1 MIVGLDL
8 GTKRTGVAISQQG
21 IAVEHDTITGDID
34 SINAYLRDWH
44 DREPISRVVVGL
56 PLHESG
62 DPSLQADWVQS
73 TAQRIQAELHIPI
86 EYQEE
91 HLTTVEAK
99 RQLTSLG
106 LRAAEVD
113 RRLDQYAAKLIL
125 QQYLNENE
133 VHDA

>member
-1 MIVGLDL
+1 MIVGLDI
-8 GTKRTGVAISQQG
+8 GTKRTGVAVAHGG
-21 IAVEHDTITGDID
+21 IATEHDTIIGDID
-34 SINAYLRDWH
+34 DIVNYLRELNDH
-44 DREPISRVVVGL
+44 DKIERVIVGL
-56 PLHESG
+56 PLHDNG

-73 TAQRIQAELHIPI
+73 VANRIPAELHVIL

-106 LRAAEVD
+106 LRATEIE

-125 QQYLNENE
+125 QQYLNEQGS
-133 VHDA
+133 